1 MTHLICLIDE
11 MMGRDGRK
19 AVAGGSRQIVPGLE
33 RETAR
38 RAMALSATSATL
50 FSPPRPGCQV
60 AVIDH

>member
-38 RAMALSATSATL
+38 RAMVLSASIFATSARL
-50 FSPPRPGCQV
+50 PGRCN
-60 AVIDH
+60 